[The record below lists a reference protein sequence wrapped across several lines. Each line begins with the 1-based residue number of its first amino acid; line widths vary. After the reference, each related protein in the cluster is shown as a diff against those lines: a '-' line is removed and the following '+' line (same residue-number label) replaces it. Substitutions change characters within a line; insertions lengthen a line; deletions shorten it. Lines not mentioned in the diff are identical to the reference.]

1 MKSSTKILGLLRLL
15 RFELPFAAGVCVVAG
30 ELLALGALPG
40 PGPLLLGFSSV
51 FCLSAAALIL
61 NDVFDIETDR
71 INAPRRPLPSGQ
83 VTPRDAVWFFI
94 TISALGSVLSALIHP
109 LALAVAVPV
118 WGVGVI
124 YNWRGKRMGLWGN
137 GMVALS
143 VGMTFI
149 FGGIAVR
156 QLSEFF
162 VWYYAAIASLID
174 LGEEI
179 SADAMDAEGDK
190 KAGSR
195 SLALRLGSATALRI
209 GAGIFLTIVI
219 LSWLPFLAG
228 WLAWDYW
235 VPVALLDAVLI
246 YCTIRL
252 LNPKEP
258 NRRRVI
264 RLVYLGALVSLLV
277 LIAMRVWGY

>member
-1 MKSSTKILGLLRLL
+1 MKSSTTILGLLRLL

-30 ELLALGALPG
+30 ELLALGAWPG
-40 PGPLLLGFSSV
+40 QGPLFLGFGSV
-51 FCLSAAALIL
+51 FCLSAAALVL

-71 INAPRRPLPSGQ
+71 INAPHRPLPSGQ
-83 VTPRDAVWFFI
+83 VTPREAVWFFAA
-94 TISALGSVLSALIHP
+94 ISALGFVLSALIHP

-118 WGVGVI
+118 WGLGVV

-137 GMVALS
+137 GMVGLS

-156 QLSEFF
+156 QLSEFII
-162 VWYYAAIASLID
+162 WYYAAIAFLID

-190 KAGSR
+190 QAGSR
-195 SLALRLGSATALRI
+195 SLALRLGSERALRV

-228 WLAWDYW
+228 WLDSDYW
-235 VPVALLDAVLI
+235 LPVALLDAVLV
-246 YCTIRL
+246 YCTVRL
-252 LNPKEP
+252 LNPNER
-258 NRRRVI
+258 NRRWVI

-277 LIAMRVWGY
+277 LIGMRMF

>member
-1 MKSSTKILGLLRLL
+1 MKSSITILGLLRLL

-30 ELLALGALPG
+30 ELLALGAWPG
-40 PGPLLLGFSSV
+40 QGPLFLGFGSV
-51 FCLSAAALIL
+51 FCLSAAALVL

-71 INAPRRPLPSGQ
+71 INTPHRPIPSGQ
-83 VTPRDAVWFFI
+83 VTPRAAVWFFI
-94 TISALGSVLSALIHP
+94 AISALGFVLSALIH
-109 LALAVAVPV
+109 LQALAVAVPV
-118 WGVGVI
+118 WGVGVL

-149 FGGIAVR
+149 FGAIAVGR
-156 QLSEFF
+156 TSEFIL
-162 VWYYAAIASLID
+162 WYYAAIAFLID

-190 KAGSR
+190 QAGSR
-195 SLALRLGSATALRI
+195 SLALRLGGETALRI

-219 LSWLPFLAG
+219 LSWLPFMAG

-235 VPVALLDAVLI
+235 IPVALLDAVLI

-252 LNPKEP
+252 LNPKEQ
-258 NRRRVI
+258 NRRLVI

-277 LIAMRVWGY
+277 LIAMRVF